1 MAEAKIGGVLLL
13 ALAAAC
19 ALTAQAFA
27 AEGAGD
33 FVLPS
38 SKAATVEN
46 CVEPTEYMRRNHFEV
61 IRHQRDT
68 TVYGGIRSTKH
79 SLAGCVSCHVGYD
92 GAERPVRIN
101 AEGQF
106 CSACHEYAAVDMNC
120 FDCHATVPKGEL
132 WNHETEAPAHAV
144 GHPDRATPAG
154 ARDAHDARLA
164 RRTGDHQ
171 Q

>member
-1 MAEAKIGGVLLL
+1 MAEAMTKSVLILL
-13 ALAAAC
+13 VAAGAVLASAAR
-19 ALTAQAFA
+19 
-27 AEGAGD
+27 AEGPGD

-38 SKAATVEN
+38 SQAAEVEN

-79 SLAGCVSCHVGYD
+79 SLSGCVSCHVGYD
-92 GAERPVRIN
+92 AAGQPVDIQ
-101 AEGQF
+101 AQGQF
-106 CSACHEYAAVDMNC
+106 CSACHEYAAVEMNC

-132 WNHETEAPAHAV
+132 WNQEIAEHPAHA
-144 GHPDRATPAG
+144 GLRQPRFAQQPATQG
-154 ARDAHDARLA
+154 
-164 RRTGDHQ
+164 RTGDQ